1 MTKNFVTAPDRR
13 PMIERMDGAEAQSLS
28 PSEVES
34 LCRQAVG
41 GDTPALERLLWSYH
55 GRLLGA
61 ARRKIGV
68 DWQGKLDAE
77 DILQE
82 TYVHIFADI
91 GKFQYTGEDSFFHWA
106 SRILDH
112 RFIDQVRRLRAQKRD
127 LLREATPAAGNDS
140 RYDGFIARCF
150 PDLSTPSIA
159 MSRQDAQRAIVM
171 CMAQLPEHY
180 RTVVQRH
187 YLDEES
193 LSSIAADMNR
203 SEDAVRRMA
212 SRALDQL
219 EVCLGRASK
228 YIRSRG

>member
-1 MTKNFVTAPDRR
+1 MIGGMDAPEHHLSAAQ
-13 PMIERMDGAEAQSLS
+13 IEA
-28 PSEVES
+28 
-34 LCRQAVG
+34 LCRSAVG
-41 GDTPALERLLWSYH
+41 GDPSALERLLWVYH
-55 GRLLGA
+55 SRLLAA

-91 GKFQYTGEDSFFHWA
+91 ATFEYQGEDSFLHWA

-112 RFIDQVRRLRAQKRD
+112 RFIDQVRRLRARKRD
-127 LLREATPAAGNDS
+127 AQRETAPAASSDS

-159 MSRQDAQRAIVM
+159 LSRQDALRAIVM

-180 RTVVQRH
+180 RAVVQRH
-187 YLDEES
+187 YLDEEP
-193 LSSIAADMNR
+193 LSTIAVEMNR

-219 EVCLGRASK
+219 EICLGRASD
-228 YIRSRG
+228 YVRSRG